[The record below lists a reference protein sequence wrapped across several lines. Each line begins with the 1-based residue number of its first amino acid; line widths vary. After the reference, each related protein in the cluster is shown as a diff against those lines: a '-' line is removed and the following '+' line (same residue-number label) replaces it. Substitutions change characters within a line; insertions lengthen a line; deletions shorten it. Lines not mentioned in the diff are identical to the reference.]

1 MSFSRQILI
10 FICIWGLLI
19 YFFLIKLNPTS
30 RSKET
35 DEIDRLNQALLYLE
49 KTKAIDNELRRLLDE
64 YVNDNAS
71 PDQKSELLK
80 RISSKFQDVT
90 SSNAGFGGMS
100 SNGVPSHEYEQL
112 RRRVTN
118 NVGELWNYMGAELSK
133 IEKSMRNEFEMQQS
147 IKQMKN
153 FMELA
158 REHIR

>member
-30 RSKET
+30 RTKET
-35 DEIDRLNQALLYLE
+35 DEIERLNQALLYLE
-49 KTKAIDNELRRLLDE
+49 KSKAIDNELRRLLDE
-64 YVNDNAS
+64 YVNDVAS
-71 PDQKSELLK
+71 PEQKSELLK

-90 SSNAGFGGMS
+90 SSNAGFGGIS

-112 RRRVTN
+112 RRRVTT
-118 NVGELWNYMGAELSK
+118 NVGELWNYMGAELTK
-133 IEKSMRNEFEMQQS
+133 IEKSMKNEFEMQQS

>member
-30 RSKET
+30 RTKET
-35 DEIDRLNQALLYLE
+35 DEIERLNQALLYLE
-49 KTKAIDNELRRLLDE
+49 KSKAIDNELRRLLDE
-64 YVNDNAS
+64 YVNDVAN
-71 PDQKSELLK
+71 PEQKSELLK

-90 SSNAGFGGMS
+90 SSNAGFGGVA

-112 RRRVTN
+112 RRRVTT
-118 NVGELWNYMGAELSK
+118 NVGELWNYMGAELTK
-133 IEKSMRNEFEMQQS
+133 IEKSMKNEFEMQQS

>member
-35 DEIDRLNQALLYLE
+35 DEIERLNSALLYLE
-49 KTKAIDNELRRLLDE
+49 KSKAIDNELRRLLDE
-64 YVNDNAS
+64 YVNDVAS

-90 SSNAGFGGMS
+90 SSSTGIV

-112 RRRVTN
+112 RRRVTT
-118 NVGELWNYMGAELSK
+118 NVGELWNYMGTELSK

>member
-35 DEIDRLNQALLYLE
+35 DEIERLNQALMYLE
-49 KTKAIDNELRRLLDE
+49 KSKAIDNELRRLLDE
-64 YVNDNAS
+64 YVSDVAS
-71 PDQKSELLK
+71 PEQKSELLK
-80 RISSKFQDVT
+80 RISSKFQDVS
-90 SSNAGFGGMS
+90 SSNAGFGGIS

-112 RRRVTN
+112 RRRVTTN
-118 NVGELWNYMGAELSK
+118 IGELWNFMGAELSK
-133 IEKSMRNEFEMQQS
+133 VEKSMRNEFEMQQS

-153 FMELA
+153 FIELA
-158 REHIR
+158 REHFR

>member
-35 DEIDRLNQALLYLE
+35 DEIERLNQALLYLE
-49 KTKAIDNELRRLLDE
+49 KSKAIDNELRRLLDE
-64 YVNDNAS
+64 YVNENAS